1 MLGTIVNAIAI
12 IIGGS
17 LGVLLKKGFPQ
28 NYKNTIMQGITLS
41 VFVIGMSG
49 ALKSNN
55 ILLVIFSIA
64 IGSIIGEKLKIENRL
79 EQVGNWLES
88 KLSSKYG
95 NVAKGFVTASL
106 VYCVGAMAIVGSL
119 ESGMTGEHSTLF
131 AKSLLDGISSIIFA
145 STLGIGVVFSS
156 IAVFLYQGTI
166 TIFASLIGG
175 LLTNSVI
182 LEMSAVGGILIMGI
196 SINILEIKK
205 ISVGNMLPSMF
216 IPVFHQIIEP
226 FFATVLNLF

>member
-17 LGVLLKKGFPQ
+17 LGVLLKRGIPQ
-28 NYKNTIMQGITLS
+28 NYKNTIMQGIALS
-41 VFVIGMSG
+41 VFVIGVSG

-55 ILLVIFSIA
+55 ILLIIFSIA
-64 IGSIIGEKLKIENRL
+64 IGSIIGEKFGIESKL
-79 EQVGNWLES
+79 EQIGNWLEM

-119 ESGMTGEHSTLF
+119 ESGMTGDHSTLF

-166 TIFASLIGG
+166 TLFASLIGG
-175 LLTNSVI
+175 LLTEGVI
-182 LEMSAVGGILIMGI
+182 LEMSAIGGILIMGI

-205 ISVGNMLPSMF
+205 IPVGNMLPSMF
-216 IPVFHQIIEP
+216 IPIIYQIIEP
-226 FFATVLNLF
+226 FFATVLNFF

>member
-12 IIGGS
+12 IVGGL
-17 LGVLLKKGFPQ
+17 LGVLLKKGIPP
-28 NYKNTIMQGITLS
+28 NYKNTIMQGIALS
-41 VFVIGMSG
+41 VFVIGMAG

-55 ILLVIFSIA
+55 ILLVIFSLS
-64 IGSIIGEKLKIENRL
+64 IGSIVGEKLKIENKL
-79 EQVGNWLES
+79 EQAGNWLES

-131 AKSLLDGISSIIFA
+131 AKSLLDGISSILFA

-156 IAVFLYQGTI
+156 IAVFIYQGTI
-166 TIFASLIGG
+166 TLFASLIGG
-175 LLTNSVI
+175 LLTEAVI

-205 ISVGNMLPSMF
+205 ISVGNMLPAMF
-216 IPVFHQIIEP
+216 IPILYQILKP
-226 FFATVLNLF
+226 LFLTVLNFS